1 LFRHLYV
8 RECLQF
14 NMEKKPS
21 RADLIS
27 MLYSKNG
34 GEKRKILHEE
44 VLAAWELKEF
54 GHHLHLN
61 LQHMLNYHP
70 NDMGAFFIWMTIRC
84 RRADFLEEK
93 ALILV
98 KRGMPALKQ
107 FLTHLDRLVHDPFL
121 RSAASEAVVVNDKFS
136 SKSNYFAMFQ
146 LERVRLLRAGV
157 KMDNN
162 NLEQAVKILHA
173 IKPRDDGDE
182 YGGIYVPSSA
192 MEATKWLQLALCS
205 ARTANHQRTIE
216 YARKIIS
223 ELDKKHARSFSNVK
237 RVFEWWAMKIEE
249 RVVSSYSGINLQKEG
264 RKKMIAFEKNT
275 PDKDTKQYLN
285 DMKKKNEGN
294 RGMEGYKTWYESND
308 VREDL
313 NNTILY
319 DFMYVKHSILSAFIN
334 SPSINPKRKFD
345 KMAVEKV
352 MKGSKNQDIYTF
364 FKKNQPNT
372 RKRRKNANNLLSNI
386 VTGRTRE
393 RNGLARIGLL
403 LDHTI
408 FTSKKKWVKYLLG
421 SASSS
426 ILHAHAA
433 VERDMR
439 MQPAVLAMIG
449 IDVCAQISHLG
460 SFALSRKKKGWY
472 ITDPPEG
479 EGKWKCIDDGET
491 ELLTSRLIEA
501 FEIICRGIKNSIG
514 KDCSEVNIYQ
524 WAQSTLETLKVI
536 RDEVDSKLKFTK
548 IIQLCQRSIGWADYI
563 EVEKFKNKLKNYMND
578 EFEEWSVEKSELFIE
593 VFFNDIDDVAN
604 NLHCDVAQ
612 LQQSLI
618 HLSRDDGFQNLLKE
632 KKYCEC
638 RKKVS
643 PKPVAVKPQGFV
655 RCTKCDKKISVKSL
669 VANPDKRKSVDWLVA
684 NPFCKKCRDERWT
697 PLKPNKVSSKRDNES
712 SQNRSVFKH
721 DVACM
726 HSNSGME
733 MLFEKLGITN
743 AVDCRELGP
752 IYLSRVSLVKE
763 EGWKIKTTLCDDVF
777 LARNTTATSED
788 GLPLTRYQGSPAEYH
803 Q

>member
-1 LFRHLYV
+1 MFEQLYV
-8 RECLQF
+8 YGCLRIS
-14 NMEKKPS
+14 MEKKHS

-27 MLYSKNG
+27 MLYSKTD

-44 VLAAWELKEF
+44 VLAAWELTWTNKEGENEKF
-54 GHHLHLN
+54 GVHLHKN
-61 LQHMLNYHP
+61 LQHMLNNYP
-70 NDMGAFFIWMTIRC
+70 NKLGGLFIWMTIRC
-84 RRADFLEEK
+84 RKAEVLVEK
-93 ALILV
+93 
-98 KRGMPALKQ
+98 GSPALKQ
-107 FLTHLDRLVHDPFL
+107 FLTHLKKLVNDPFL
-121 RSAASEAVVVNDKFS
+121 RSAASEAVIVNDKFS

-173 IKPRDDGDE
+173 IKIKDDGDE

-205 ARTANHQRTIE
+205 SRTANHGKTID
-216 YARKIIS
+216 YAREVTK
-223 ELDKKHARSFSNVK
+223 ELDKKHASSFSNVK

-249 RVVSSYSGINLQKEG
+249 RVISSYSGKNLQKKR
-264 RKKMIAFEKNT
+264 RKKMIAFENNT
-275 PDKDTKQYLN
+275 PDKDTKQYLA
-285 DMKKKNEGN
+285 DMKKKNEEN
-294 RGMEGYKTWYESND
+294 RGIEGYKEWNESND
-308 VREDL
+308 DREDL

-334 SPSINPKRKFD
+334 SPSINPKKKFD
-345 KMAVEKV
+345 KVALEKV
-352 MKGSKNQDIYTF
+352 MKDSGDRGIYNF
-364 FKKNQPNT
+364 FEKNQPNT

-403 LDHTI
+403 LDYTI
-408 FTSKKKWVKYLLG
+408 FTRKKKWVKYLLG

-472 ITDPPEG
+472 SEKDLTIE
-479 EGKWKCIDDGET
+479 WKCIDDGET

-514 KDCSEVNIYQ
+514 KDCGEINIYQ
-524 WAQSTLETLKVI
+524 WAQSALETLKVI

-548 IIQLCQRSIGWADYI
+548 IIEVCQRSIGWADYI
-563 EVEKFKNKLKNYMND
+563 EMEKFKHGLKRYMDN
-578 EFEEWSVEKSELFIE
+578 EFEEWSVERAELFFE
-593 VFFNDIDDVAN
+593 GFFNDIDAVAN

-612 LQQSLI
+612 LRQAFI
-618 HLSRDDGFQNLLKE
+618 HLS
-632 KKYCEC
+632 KKNDWGYAVRELFTDLCKC
-638 RKKVS
+638 KK
-643 PKPVAVKPQGFV
+643 
-655 RCTKCDKKISVKSL
+655 KKIKTGRVKQ
-669 VANPDKRKSVDWLVA
+669 
-684 NPFCKKCRDERWT
+684 RWAEIMQ
-697 PLKPNKVSSKRDNES
+697 KQHEKVCILSD
-712 SQNRSVFKH
+712 
-721 DVACM
+721 
-726 HSNSGME
+726 SGME
-733 MLFEKLGITN
+733 MFFEKLGITN

-763 EGWKIKTTLCDDVF
+763 KGWKIKSILCDDVF
-777 LARNTTATSED
+777 LARNTTAISEED
-788 GLPLTRYQGSPAEYH
+788 GLPLTRYQRNPAESH
-803 Q
+803 R

>member
-1 LFRHLYV
+1 MFGQLFV
-8 RECLQF
+8 CGCLPIS
-14 NMEKKPS
+14 MEKKHS

-27 MLYSKNG
+27 MLYSKTD
-34 GEKRKILHEE
+34 GEKRKVLHEE
-44 VLAAWELKEF
+44 VLAAWELTWTNKEGENEKF
-54 GHHLHLN
+54 GVHLHKN
-61 LQHMLNYHP
+61 LQHMLNNYP
-70 NDMGAFFIWMTIRC
+70 NKLGGLFIWMTIRC
-84 RRADFLEEK
+84 RKAEVLVEK
-93 ALILV
+93 
-98 KRGMPALKQ
+98 GSPALKQ
-107 FLTHLDRLVHDPFL
+107 FLTHLKKLVNDPFL
-121 RSAASEAVVVNDKFS
+121 RSAASEAVIINDKFS

-173 IKPRDDGDE
+173 IKIKDDGDE

-205 ARTANHQRTIE
+205 SRTANHGKTID
-216 YARKIIS
+216 YAREVTK
-223 ELDKKHARSFSNVK
+223 ELDKKHASSFSNVK

-249 RVVSSYSGINLQKEG
+249 RVISSYSGKNLQKKR
-264 RKKMIAFEKNT
+264 RKKMIAFENNT
-275 PDKDTKQYLN
+275 PDKDTKQYLA
-285 DMKKKNEGN
+285 DMKKKNEEN
-294 RGMEGYKTWYESND
+294 RGIEGYKEWNESND
-308 VREDL
+308 DREDL

-334 SPSINPKRKFD
+334 SPSINPKKKFD
-345 KMAVEKV
+345 KVALEKV
-352 MKGSKNQDIYTF
+352 MKDSGDRGIYNF
-364 FKKNQPNT
+364 FEKNQPNT

-403 LDHTI
+403 LDYTI
-408 FTSKKKWVKYLLG
+408 FTRKKKWVKYLLG

-472 ITDPPEG
+472 IQKDLTIE
-479 EGKWKCIDDGET
+479 WKCIDNRET

-514 KDCSEVNIYQ
+514 KDCGEINIYQ
-524 WAQSTLETLKVI
+524 WAQSALETLKVI

-548 IIQLCQRSIGWADYI
+548 IIEVCQRSIGWADYI
-563 EVEKFKNKLKNYMND
+563 EMEKFKNKLNNYIKD
-578 EFEEWSVEKSELFIE
+578 GFEKWSVERSELFLDE
-593 VFFNDIDDVAN
+593 FSNDIEGISSHLECNVI
-604 NLHCDVAQ
+604 Q
-612 LQQSLI
+612 LQQAFI
-618 HLSRDDGFQNLLKE
+618 HLSKQKIEGGDDRVRELFSKNE
-632 KKYCEC
+632 N
-638 RKKVS
+638 
-643 PKPVAVKPQGFV
+643 KPSLSSMENFY
-655 RCTKCDKKISVKSL
+655 KKI
-669 VANPDKRKSVDWLVA
+669 
-684 NPFCKKCRDERWT
+684 
-697 PLKPNKVSSKRDNES
+697 
-712 SQNRSVFKH
+712 
-721 DVACM
+721 
-726 HSNSGME
+726 
-733 MLFEKLGITN
+733 GILD

-763 EGWKIKTTLCDDVF
+763 EGWKIKSTLCDDVF
-777 LARNTTATSED
+777 LARNSRVGSKED
-788 GLPLTRYQGSPAEYH
+788 GLPRTRYQRSPAESH

>member
-1 LFRHLYV
+1 
-8 RECLQF
+8 
-14 NMEKKPS
+14 MEKKHS

-27 MLYSKNG
+27 MLYSKTD

-44 VLAAWELKEF
+44 VLAAWELEWTSKEGGDGKF
-54 GHHLHLN
+54 GVHLHKN
-61 LQHMLNYHP
+61 LQHMLNNYP
-70 NDMGAFFIWMTIRC
+70 NKLGGFFIWMTIRC
-84 RRADFLEEK
+84 RK
-93 ALILV
+93 AEVLV
-98 KRGMPALKQ
+98 ERGSPALKQ
-107 FLTHLDRLVHDPFL
+107 FLTHLERLVHDPFL

-205 ARTANHQRTIE
+205 SRTANHGKTID
-216 YARKIIS
+216 YAREVAK
-223 ELDKKHARSFSNVK
+223 ELDKEHARSFSNVK

-249 RVVSSYSGINLQKEG
+249 RVVSSYSGKNLQKEG

-275 PDKDTKQYLN
+275 PDKDTKQYLI
-285 DMKKKNEGN
+285 DMKKKNEEN
-294 RGMEGYKTWYESND
+294 RGMEGYKEWNERND
-308 VREDL
+308 AREDL

-345 KMAVEKV
+345 KVAVEKV
-352 MKGSKNQDIYTF
+352 MKDSGDGLIADF
-364 FKKNQPNT
+364 FKENHPNT

-386 VTGRTRE
+386 VTGRVRE

-408 FTSKKKWVKYLLG
+408 FTSKKKWVKYILG
-421 SASSS
+421 SSSSS

-449 IDVCAQISHLG
+449 IDICAQISHLG

-472 ITDPPEG
+472 SVSDLHEG
-479 EGKWKCIDDGET
+479 VIEWKCIDDGET

-514 KDCSEVNIYQ
+514 KDCGEINIYQ
-524 WAQSTLETLKVI
+524 WAQSNLETLKII

-548 IIQLCQRSIGWADYI
+548 IIELCQRSIGWADYI
-563 EVEKFKNKLKNYMND
+563 EMEKIKNKLKNYMSE
-578 EFEEWSVEKSELFIE
+578 EFEEWSADRAELFFE
-593 VFFNDIDDVAN
+593 GFFNDIEDVAN
-604 NLHCDVAQ
+604 NLHCDVAH
-612 LQQSLI
+612 LQQAFI
-618 HLSRDDGFQNLLKE
+618 HLSKEDNVDWGYGVRELFTVLCKCE
-632 KKYCEC
+632 KK
-638 RKKVS
+638 
-643 PKPVAVKPQGFV
+643 
-655 RCTKCDKKISVKSL
+655 KIEIGRLKQ
-669 VANPDKRKSVDWLVA
+669 
-684 NPFCKKCRDERWT
+684 RWT
-697 PLKPNKVSSKRDNES
+697 GFKQIQHDETCVLSGSKM
-712 SQNRSVFKH
+712 K
-721 DVACM
+721 
-726 HSNSGME
+726 

-752 IYLSRVSLVKE
+752 IYLSQVSLVKE
-763 EGWKIKTTLCDDVF
+763 KGWKIKTTLCNDVF
-777 LARNTTATSED
+777 LARNTRANSEED
-788 GLPLTRYQGSPAEYH
+788 GLPLTRYQRSPAESH
-803 Q
+803 R

>member
-1 LFRHLYV
+1 MFRHLYV
-8 RECLQF
+8 RECLRF

-27 MLYSKNG
+27 MLYSETE

-44 VLAAWELKEF
+44 VLAAWELTSTYKEGEGEKF
-54 GHHLHLN
+54 GLHLHKN
-61 LQHMLNYHP
+61 LQHMLNNYP
-70 NDMGAFFIWMTIRC
+70 NEMGGFMIWMTIRC
-84 RRADFLEEK
+84 RK
-93 ALILV
+93 AEVLV
-98 KRGMPALKQ
+98 ERGSKALKQ
-107 FLTHLDRLVHDPFL
+107 FLTHLEKLVNDPFL
-121 RSAASEAVVVNDKFS
+121 RSAASEAVIVNDKFS

-173 IKPRDDGDE
+173 IEIKDDGDE

-205 ARTANHQRTIE
+205 SRTANHGKTID
-216 YARKIIS
+216 YAREVAK
-223 ELDKKHARSFSNVK
+223 ELDKNHARSFSNVK

-249 RVVSSYSGINLQKEG
+249 RVVSSYSGKNLQKEG

-275 PDKDTKQYLN
+275 LDKDTKQYLI
-285 DMKKKNEGN
+285 DMKKKNEEN
-294 RGMEGYKTWYESND
+294 RGMVGYKTWSESND
-308 VREDL
+308 IREDL

-319 DFMYVKHSILSAFIN
+319 DFMYVKHSVLSAFIN
-334 SPSINPKRKFD
+334 SPYINPKRKFD
-345 KMAVEKV
+345 KVAVEKV
-352 MKGSKNQDIYTF
+352 MKDSGDRSIAEF
-364 FKKNQPNT
+364 FEENQPNT

-386 VTGRTRE
+386 VTGRVRK

-472 ITDPPEG
+472 SVSDLREG
-479 EGKWKCIDDGET
+479 VIEWKCIDDGDT
-491 ELLTSRLIEA
+491 KLLASRLIET

-514 KDCSEVNIYQ
+514 KDCGEINIYQ
-524 WAQSTLETLKVI
+524 WAQSTLETLKII
-536 RDEVDSKLKFTK
+536 RDEMDSKLKFTK
-548 IIQLCQRSIGWADYI
+548 IIELCQRSIGWADYI
-563 EVEKFKNKLKNYMND
+563 EMEKFKNKLKNYMSE
-578 EFEEWSVEKSELFIE
+578 EFEEWSTERSELFIE
-593 VFFNDIDDVAN
+593 VFFNEINDVAD
-604 NLHCDVAQ
+604 NLQCDVEQFKQAF
-612 LQQSLI
+612 I
-618 HLSRDDGFQNLLKE
+618 HLSKKDDWGYGVRELFTNLCKCE
-632 KKYCEC
+632 KK
-638 RKKVS
+638 
-643 PKPVAVKPQGFV
+643 
-655 RCTKCDKKISVKSL
+655 KIQH
-669 VANPDKRKSVDWLVA
+669 
-684 NPFCKKCRDERWT
+684 DESCV
-697 PLKPNKVSSKRDNES
+697 LSGSK
-712 SQNRSVFKH
+712 
-721 DVACM
+721 
-726 HSNSGME
+726 ME
-733 MLFEKLGITN
+733 ILFEKLGITN
-743 AVDCRELGP
+743 AVDCRELSP
-752 IYLSRVSLVKE
+752 IYLRRVSLIKE

-777 LARNTTATSED
+777 LARNTRANSEEG
-788 GLPLTRYQGSPAEYH
+788 GLPLTRYQRSPAESH
-803 Q
+803 R